1 MIKKISLIGMALSVL
16 VGASVPSNAREVLET
31 TNFNSGVSLP
41 WNLIE
46 SDDSYANSF
55 VEDGKYVIH
64 MDKKGVNQWD
74 VRISHK
80 GFSIIE
86 GYRYR
91 VKFSINS
98 TKDTK
103 VYAKIGDRGEPYG
116 EVWNNNW
123 NPFTIRANQPL
134 TVEQQFTSYKTS
146 NDAEFAFHLGGVLTG
161 SVPLDI
167 QLTSVS
173 LDDGI
178 HIEPTPTLPIPTPTP
193 TPTRPVPSPTL
204 LPGICEANIKPGF
217 SFTNKD
223 VLKGF
228 RISGPAGLY
237 SYGIDD
243 NGVICVPNT
252 TNGLS
257 RFTISKPGYLSRT
270 VDLPIGTAQNPIE
283 MWAGDINGDN
293 RINMADV
300 INMVEGFNSLKG
312 SAEYNSICD
321 FNQDQC
327 INMAD
332 VMILVANFGK
342 TANDYPTYKAY

>member
-1 MIKKISLIGMALSVL
+1 MIKKISLIGVALSVL
-16 VGASVPSNAREVLET
+16 VGASVPGNARELLET
-31 TNFNSGVSLP
+31 TNFNSGISLP

-46 SDDSYANSF
+46 SDDSYANSS

-64 MDKKGVNQWD
+64 MNEKGVNQWD

-80 GFSIIE
+80 GFSIKE

-103 VYAKIGDRGEPYG
+103 IYAKVGDRGEPYG

-123 NPFTIRANQPL
+123 NPFTIRANQAL
-134 TVEQQFTSYKTS
+134 TVEQQFTAYRTC
-146 NDAEFAFHLGGVLTG
+146 NDAEFAFHLGGVLAG

-167 QLTSVS
+167 QLISVS
-173 LDDGI
+173 LDDGT
-178 HIEPTPTLPIPTPTP
+178 HIEPTPTLPIPTPTQP
-193 TPTRPVPSPTL
+193 IPSPTL
-204 LPGICEANIKPGF
+204 LPGICVATINPSF

-228 RISGPAGLY
+228 RISGRDGLY
-237 SYGIDD
+237 NNGIDD
-243 NGVICVPNT
+243 NGVIRVPNT
-252 TNGLS
+252 SNGLS

-270 VDLPIGTAQNPIE
+270 VDLLIGTAQNPID

-300 INMVEGFNSLKG
+300 ISMVEGFNSIKG
-312 SAEYNSICD
+312 NAEYSSICD

-342 TANDYPTYKAY
+342 TVNDYPVYKAY